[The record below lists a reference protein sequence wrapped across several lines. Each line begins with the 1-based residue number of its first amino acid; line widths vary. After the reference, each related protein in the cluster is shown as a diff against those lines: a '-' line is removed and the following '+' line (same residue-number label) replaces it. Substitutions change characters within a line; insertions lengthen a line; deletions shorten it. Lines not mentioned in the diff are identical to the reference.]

1 MQLLSA
7 LEQMV
12 ETLWLAIGAAA
23 VSFVIGMAIHAAIRM
38 LKQSRLGPV
47 PPPRLP

>member
-23 VSFVIGMAIHAAIRM
+23 VFFVVGMAVHAVIRL
-38 LKQSRLGPV
+38 LKRSRPGL
-47 PPPRLP
+47 RT

>member
-23 VSFVIGMAIHAAIRM
+23 VFFIIGMAVHAATRV
-38 LKQSRLGPV
+38 LKRSRA
-47 PPPRLP
+47 RLRA